1 MKIYESINYAIIST
15 NISKEILKDFSE
27 YEIITEDAYNET
39 LNIINLKIPK
49 RIVYFDC
56 LRDLS
61 EKEKKDTLEL
71 LQKGNINFIN
81 ITSDMEELLL
91 SDFLYVLDNN
101 KIVLEGETKEV
112 LREEKVLKRLG
123 FSLPFVVNLSI
134 QLGYYNLIDEVYY
147 SEEGLVDALWN

>member
-101 KIVLEGETKEV
+101 KIVLDGETKEV

-147 SEEGLVDALWN
+147 SEESLVDALWN